1 MQLLALALLIFIL
14 ALAGVF
20 YPYNR
25 GSLFTALIMLYAL
38 TAGIAGYT
46 AASCYR
52 QFEGGSWLKNL
63 LVTCLIYLG
72 PFCLVF
78 SFNNTVARVYGVSCL
93 ACPTDLTA
101 SSLCTLMPAMHAF
114 GLYRASKQASKQ
126 ACKRWQAS
134 QQAI

>member
-1 MQLLALALLIFIL
+1 MQLLALALFIFML
-14 ALAGVF
+14 ALADVF
-20 YPYNR
+20 YPFKR

-52 QFEGGSWLKNL
+52 RREGGDWLNNL

-78 SFNNTVARVYGVSCL
+78 SFNNTVAWVYGVSRL

-101 SSLCTLMPAMHAF
+101 FNLCAPMPAIHASSVH
-114 GLYRASKQASKQ
+114 RASKQWQGSK
-126 ACKRWQAS
+126 
-134 QQAI
+134 